1 MTPDD
6 TGTAALPGTRL
17 EYLEELGG
25 ELRER
30 GFRARVTMPRDQSPS
45 LHVVN
50 PDAVALAENILAE
63 EDADGWWYW
72 WSWGERIARADDLAE
87 AADRVAR
94 VLGVH

>member
-6 TGTAALPGTRL
+6 TGTAALPKTRL
-17 EYLEELGG
+17 DYLEDLGG

-30 GFRARVTMPRDQSPS
+30 GFRARVNLPRAQPPS
-45 LHVVN
+45 LHVMN
-50 PDAVALAENILAE
+50 PDAVALAENIQAE

-72 WSWGERIARADDLAE
+72 WSWAERIARADDLAE

-94 VLGVH
+94 VLRIH